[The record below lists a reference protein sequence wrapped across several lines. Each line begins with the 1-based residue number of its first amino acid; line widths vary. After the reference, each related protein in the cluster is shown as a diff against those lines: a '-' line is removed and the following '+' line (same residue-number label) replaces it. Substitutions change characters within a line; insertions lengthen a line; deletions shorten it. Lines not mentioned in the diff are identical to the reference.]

1 MQRQWTRRD
10 FMTTTALG
18 AVAATANLNGFSSVA
33 RADESAATYKTQLHS
48 AFILGKADKKRF
60 EELAAVGIE
69 GVEISGWNVEVA
81 DARKAR
87 KDAEEVGIRIHSVMR
102 GWTNFNN
109 ADSAKADIESV
120 KKALAAAAAFGASAI
135 LLVPCR
141 IGNPGPKPW
150 DFKIDFDPNTLMVKS
165 VCEGDNAPFA
175 EYIKLQNEATEA
187 TYRCMEEILP
197 VAAYEGVTIGI
208 ENVWNNLWCAPD
220 FYAAFVRSFSN
231 VWVKAYFDLGN
242 HVKYAKTEDWL
253 RALGKDDI
261 VKLHIKDFLLDKSSG
276 SGGSFPPIGKGSIDW
291 KSVRDCIEEIGYN
304 GWVTQEAGGYTD
316 KSYAQIFADFFAGKP
331 FSVQPDA

>member
-18 AVAATANLNGFSSVA
+18 AVAATANWNGFSTA
-33 RADESAATYKTQLHS
+33 FAAEEYKTKLRS
-48 AFILGKADKKRF
+48 AFILPKVDRKRF
-60 EELAAVGIE
+60 EQLAAVGIE
-69 GVEISGWNVEVA
+69 GVEISGWDVDVA
-81 DARKAR
+81 AAREGR
-87 KDAEEVGIRIHSVMR
+87 KIAEETGINIHSVMR

-109 ADSAKADIESV
+109 PNSAKADVESV
-120 KKALAAAAAFGASAI
+120 KKALAAAAAFGATAI

-141 IGNPGPKPW
+141 VGNPGPKPW
-150 DFKIDFDPNTLMVKS
+150 DFKIDFDPKTLMVKS

-175 EYIKLQNEATEA
+175 EYIKLQNEATDA
-187 TYRCMEEILP
+187 TYRCMEELIP
-197 VAAYEGVTIGI
+197 VAEAEGVTIGI
-208 ENVWNNLWCAPD
+208 ENVWNNLWCMPN
-220 FYAAFVRSFSN
+220 FYAAFVRSFGHER
-231 VWVKAYFDLGN
+231 VKAYFDLGN

-253 RALGKDDI
+253 RACGKDLL
-261 VKLHIKDFLLDKSSG
+261 VKLHIKDFKVDKSKG
-276 SGGSFPPIGKGSIDW
+276 AGGDFVPIGKGSVDW